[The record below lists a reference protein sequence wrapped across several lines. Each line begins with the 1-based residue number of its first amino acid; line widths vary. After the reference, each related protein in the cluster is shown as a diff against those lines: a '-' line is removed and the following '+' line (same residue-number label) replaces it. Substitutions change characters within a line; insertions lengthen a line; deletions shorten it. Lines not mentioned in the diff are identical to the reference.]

1 MLPESKARMYR
12 SDTTSLPLM
21 HLISVIRRR
30 IWTIVAVA
38 VVLTGVVV
46 GFSLVQT
53 PRYETSI
60 RIVVGQASGS
70 DVPVDVFS
78 LQQLTQT
85 VSEAANTRPIAND
98 VINKLDLSMSPDTLL
113 DNLNVEQ
120 IKATQFVEITYT
132 DTDPQRAQRVADA
145 VGEALSDRMSELDT
159 GGATLTARVWE
170 QAKLP
175 EQPVSPKPVRNGF
188 VALAAGVL
196 LGAMLVF
203 LLEYLDD
210 SWRSPEE
217 LERMSGRPN
226 LGMLPEVRN
235 LEAESRK
242 ARQQQNILDRNG
254 DVLPESLVT
263 LQDSA
268 SSSAEAYRTLRTN
281 LFYTFIENPPK
292 AIVVSSAGTR
302 EGKSFVCANLGAV
315 LTQAEKSTLIMD
327 CDLRQP
333 GVHKIFGVG
342 NSFGVADVVA
352 GLRIWK
358 DVLLEP
364 LPGLKIMTAGTLP
377 PDPAGL
383 LGSQPFVELLAQVC
397 QEFDYVLLDTAPLS
411 AGSDAAIIAHGVD
424 GILFVVD
431 AQHTRKGA
439 LRRSIS
445 SLETVGANVLGTIMN
460 KVESHENAYPYGY
473 GHSM

>member
-1 MLPESKARMYR
+1 MYR
-12 SDTTSLPLM
+12 ADITSLPLM

-30 IWTIVAVA
+30 IWTVVAVA
-38 VVLTGVVV
+38 AVLTGGVVV
-46 GFSLVQT
+46 FSLAQT
-53 PRYETSI
+53 PRYEASI

-85 VSEAANTRPIAND
+85 VTEAANTRLVAND
-98 VINKLDLSMSPDTLL
+98 VIKKLDLSMSPDTLL
-113 DNLNVEQ
+113 DNLKVEQ

-159 GGATLTARVWE
+159 GDATLTAKVWE
-170 QAKLP
+170 QALLP
-175 EQPVSPKPVRNGF
+175 KQPVSPKPVRNGF

-196 LGAMLVF
+196 LGASLAL

-217 LERMSGRPN
+217 LEQISGRPN
-226 LGMLPEVRN
+226 LGMLPEVRS

-242 ARQQQNILDRNG
+242 ARGQQKILDRNG
-254 DVLPESLVT
+254 DVSLPKSLVT
-263 LQDSA
+263 VQDSA
-268 SSSAEAYRTLRTN
+268 SSSAEAFRTLRTN
-281 LFYTFIENPPK
+281 IFYSFIDNPPK
-292 AIVVSSAGTR
+292 AIVVSSAGTH

-315 LTQAEKSTLIMD
+315 LTQTEKSTLIMD

-333 GVHKIFGVG
+333 DVHKIFGVG

-352 GLRIWK
+352 EPRSWK
-358 DVLLEP
+358 EVLLEP

-377 PDPAGL
+377 PDPASL
-383 LGSQPFVELLAQVC
+383 LGSQRFVELLAQVC
-397 QEFDYVLLDTAPLS
+397 REFDYVLLDTAPLS
-411 AGSDAAIIAHGVD
+411 TGSDAAIIAHGGD
-424 GILFVVD
+424 GILFIVD
-431 AQHTRKGA
+431 AQHTRKWV

-445 SLETVGANVLGTIMN
+445 RLDTVGANVLGTIMN
-460 KVESHENAYPYGY
+460 KVESHENGYPYG
-473 GHSM
+473 